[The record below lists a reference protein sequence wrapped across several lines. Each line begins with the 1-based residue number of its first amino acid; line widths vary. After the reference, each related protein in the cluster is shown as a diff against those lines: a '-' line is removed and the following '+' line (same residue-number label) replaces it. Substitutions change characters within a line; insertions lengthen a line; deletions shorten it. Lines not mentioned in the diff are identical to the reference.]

1 MVGKGYSVVVLPT
14 TIPRRPDDKAETSR
28 QLARVLGT
36 TSPGSREDKNKN
48 LHSKMHHANNQRI
61 TSRRGKMSVMV
72 CEKKRIQTPLS
83 CIRSRGVCFFPQNYN
98 REFMRARYLPM
109 MSNSRFTTVPTW
121 KVWKLVCSK
130 V

>member
-14 TIPRRPDDKAETSR
+14 TSSRRPDDKAETSR
-28 QLARVLGT
+28 RLTLVLGKT
-36 TSPGSREDKNKN
+36 KQSPREN
-48 LHSKMHHANNQRI
+48 
-61 TSRRGKMSVMV
+61 
-72 CEKKRIQTPLS
+72 KKRYFKKRYHLISNQMVTETQENEPRYGTRTKKKQTPLPGVK
-83 CIRSRGVCFFPQNYN
+83 SRGVCIFPQNYN
-98 REFMRARYLPM
+98 REFIRARYLPM